1 MRTFF
6 GWLYKSVLSNIF
18 KKWRILFSIYVPK
31 IRESTIT
38 RIFIIYLQE
47 IRRRRQETTVE
58 LRKNKRDDVLS
69 KKRQTEG
76 LTADSTDDEDL
87 RENLSSARY

>member
-1 MRTFF
+1 MCLQFVK
-6 GWLYKSVLSNIF
+6 LYMQLQ
-18 KKWRILFSIYVPK
+18 
-31 IRESTIT
+31 ESL
-38 RIFIIYLQE
+38 YLQE

-87 RENLSSARY
+87 RENLSSARYFKIIR

>member
-1 MRTFF
+1 MCLQFVK
-6 GWLYKSVLSNIF
+6 LY
-18 KKWRILFSIYVPK
+18 
-31 IRESTIT
+31 IRLQEYL
-38 RIFIIYLQE
+38 YLQE

>member
-1 MRTFF
+1 MKSNSIFMCLQF
-6 GWLYKSVLSNIF
+6 VKLY
-18 KKWRILFSIYVPK
+18 
-31 IRESTIT
+31 IRLQESLL
-38 RIFIIYLQE
+38 YLQE

>member
-1 MRTFF
+1 MKSISIFMCLQF
-6 GWLYKSVLSNIF
+6 VKLY
-18 KKWRILFSIYVPK
+18 
-31 IRESTIT
+31 IRLQEY
-38 RIFIIYLQE
+38 FYLQE

-87 RENLSSARY
+87 RENLSSARYYLLVWNTK

>member
-1 MRTFF
+1 MCLQFVK
-6 GWLYKSVLSNIF
+6 LY
-18 KKWRILFSIYVPK
+18 
-31 IRESTIT
+31 IRLQESL
-38 RIFIIYLQE
+38 YLQE

-87 RENLSSARY
+87 RENLSSARYYKMIICLKY

>member
-1 MRTFF
+1 MCLQFVK
-6 GWLYKSVLSNIF
+6 LYMQLQ
-18 KKWRILFSIYVPK
+18 
-31 IRESTIT
+31 ESL
-38 RIFIIYLQE
+38 YLQE

-87 RENLSSARY
+87 RENLSSARYYKIIICLKY

>member
-1 MRTFF
+1 MKSNSIFMCLQF
-6 GWLYKSVLSNIF
+6 VKLY
-18 KKWRILFSIYVPK
+18 
-31 IRESTIT
+31 IRLQESLL
-38 RIFIIYLQE
+38 YLQE

-87 RENLSSARY
+87 RENLSSAR

>member
-1 MRTFF
+1 M
-6 GWLYKSVLSNIF
+6 
-18 KKWRILFSIYVPK
+18 PK
-31 IRESTIT
+31 IHESTIT

-87 RENLSSARY
+87 RENWSSARYKI

>member
-1 MRTFF
+1 MCLQFVK
-6 GWLYKSVLSNIF
+6 LY
-18 KKWRILFSIYVPK
+18 
-31 IRESTIT
+31 IRLHEESL
-38 RIFIIYLQE
+38 YLQE

>member
-1 MRTFF
+1 MCLQFVK
-6 GWLYKSVLSNIF
+6 LY
-18 KKWRILFSIYVPK
+18 
-31 IRESTIT
+31 IRLQEYL
-38 RIFIIYLQE
+38 YLQE

-87 RENLSSARY
+87 RENLSSARYYKIIICLKY

>member
-1 MRTFF
+1 MCLQFVK
-6 GWLYKSVLSNIF
+6 LY
-18 KKWRILFSIYVPK
+18 
-31 IRESTIT
+31 IRLQESL
-38 RIFIIYLQE
+38 YLQE

-87 RENLSSARY
+87 RENLSSARYFLLV

>member
-1 MRTFF
+1 MCLQFVK
-6 GWLYKSVLSNIF
+6 LY
-18 KKWRILFSIYVPK
+18 
-31 IRESTIT
+31 IRLQESLL
-38 RIFIIYLQE
+38 YLQE

>member
-1 MRTFF
+1 MCLQFVK
-6 GWLYKSVLSNIF
+6 LY
-18 KKWRILFSIYVPK
+18 
-31 IRESTIT
+31 IRLQEYL
-38 RIFIIYLQE
+38 YLQE

-87 RENLSSARY
+87 RENLSSARYYKMIICLKY

>member
-1 MRTFF
+1 MCLQFVK
-6 GWLYKSVLSNIF
+6 LYMQLQ
-18 KKWRILFSIYVPK
+18 
-31 IRESTIT
+31 ESL
-38 RIFIIYLQE
+38 YLQE

-87 RENLSSARY
+87 RENLSSARYYLLV

>member
-1 MRTFF
+1 MCLQFVK
-6 GWLYKSVLSNIF
+6 LYMQLQ
-18 KKWRILFSIYVPK
+18 
-31 IRESTIT
+31 ESL
-38 RIFIIYLQE
+38 YLQE

-87 RENLSSARY
+87 RENLSSARYYKMIICLKY

>member
-1 MRTFF
+1 MCLQFVK
-6 GWLYKSVLSNIF
+6 LYIQLQ
-18 KKWRILFSIYVPK
+18 
-31 IRESTIT
+31 ESL
-38 RIFIIYLQE
+38 YLQE

-87 RENLSSARY
+87 RENLSSARYYLLV

>member
-1 MRTFF
+1 MCLQFVK
-6 GWLYKSVLSNIF
+6 LYMQLQ
-18 KKWRILFSIYVPK
+18 
-31 IRESTIT
+31 ESL
-38 RIFIIYLQE
+38 YLQE

>member
-1 MRTFF
+1 MCLQFVK
-6 GWLYKSVLSNIF
+6 LY
-18 KKWRILFSIYVPK
+18 
-31 IRESTIT
+31 IRLQEYL
-38 RIFIIYLQE
+38 YLQE

-87 RENLSSARY
+87 RENLSSARYCKIIICLKY

>member
-1 MRTFF
+1 MCLQFVK
-6 GWLYKSVLSNIF
+6 LY
-18 KKWRILFSIYVPK
+18 
-31 IRESTIT
+31 IRLQEYL
-38 RIFIIYLQE
+38 YLQE

-87 RENLSSARY
+87 RENLSSARYYLLVWNTK

>member
-1 MRTFF
+1 
-6 GWLYKSVLSNIF
+6 
-18 KKWRILFSIYVPK
+18 VPA
-31 IRESTIT
+31 IREIIHTIHEESL
-38 RIFIIYLQE
+38 YLQE

>member
-1 MRTFF
+1 MCLQFVK
-6 GWLYKSVLSNIF
+6 LYIQLQ
-18 KKWRILFSIYVPK
+18 
-31 IRESTIT
+31 ESL
-38 RIFIIYLQE
+38 YLQE

>member
-1 MRTFF
+1 MCLQFVK
-6 GWLYKSVLSNIF
+6 LY
-18 KKWRILFSIYVPK
+18 
-31 IRESTIT
+31 IRLQEYL
-38 RIFIIYLQE
+38 YLQE

-87 RENLSSARY
+87 RENLSSARYYLLVLNTK

>member
-1 MRTFF
+1 MCLQFVK
-6 GWLYKSVLSNIF
+6 LY
-18 KKWRILFSIYVPK
+18 
-31 IRESTIT
+31 IRLQEYL
-38 RIFIIYLQE
+38 YLQE

-87 RENLSSARY
+87 RENLSSARYYLLV

>member
-1 MRTFF
+1 MCLQFVK
-6 GWLYKSVLSNIF
+6 LYIQLQ
-18 KKWRILFSIYVPK
+18 
-31 IRESTIT
+31 ESL
-38 RIFIIYLQE
+38 YLQE

-87 RENLSSARY
+87 RENLSSARYYKIIICLKY